1 MSIRLVAKI
10 IVGTNESFARHPRRR
25 RPRRRREKTE
35 SILA

>member
-25 RPRRRREKTE
+25 PRRRGEKTE